1 MCGLFALV
9 NAEGVTEQD
18 EAWASDALQHMY
30 RRGPD
35 SQVMFRTPDGRCV
48 MAHSRLAILDP
59 RSAADQPMVH
69 QETGAAIVYNGEIY
83 NFPEL
88 RRALVARGETFETH
102 CDTEV
107 VLRLY
112 VLDGLAGLQT
122 LRGMYAFAIW
132 DPRDRSLVVG
142 RDSFG
147 IKPLYM
153 WSQAGRTVVASQ
165 VKALAAG
172 LAEVEGHA
180 DALIEFGLFG
190 HVYGAQTAIRGVV
203 EAPPG
208 TVQRINGAGAIQAGA
223 VPVRRLFDGQAEGSS
238 DASEITAAIE
248 ESVVAHTLSDVPLG
262 VLLSAGAD
270 SAVVA
275 SRLALATDPRLVSAF
290 TISFADAGPEVED
303 EQPVAAEIAR
313 RLSFEA
319 RSAKV
324 SSSALADA
332 LAQYFDCM
340 DQPTVDAMNTFFAAR
355 LVNAHGLK
363 VALVGTGGDELFG
376 GYSNFRRAPFLA
388 SRGGFAAQIGA
399 SMARAAGLKLAFN
412 ADKLGWLARQHGSLA
427 GTYLV
432 LRGLME
438 PEQVARAYDCDAAQ
452 ARQVFD
458 RVKEQLSEELRG
470 IEGSWSSVSY
480 LETRFYLIPR
490 LLRDSDWT
498 GMAHSVEIR
507 TPLVDWQLWSRV
519 RLLIARRQERHA
531 RAKRDLMAPA
541 MGPQISELIPR
552 RKQGFENPYREM
564 ETLAAG
570 LGWRPRARLISQ
582 QNWAAFVMDRW
593 LQSLAAKPSGRHP
606 VHVAAPAGSAGL

>member
-9 NAEGVTEQD
+9 NPHGVTERD
-18 EAWASDALQHMY
+18 EGWAADALRHMY

-35 SQVMFRTPDGRCV
+35 SQVIFQTPDDRCV

-69 QETGAAIVYNGEIY
+69 PGTGAAIVYNGEIY

-88 RRALVARGETFETH
+88 RRALVARGERFQTH

-112 VLDGLAGLQT
+112 VLDGLVGLQG

-132 DPRDRSLVVG
+132 DPRDQSLVVC

-153 WSQAGRTVVASQ
+153 WKDAGRTVVASQ

-172 LAEVEGHA
+172 LAKVEGNP

-190 HVYGAQTAIRGVV
+190 HIYGAESAVRGVMEV
-203 EAPPG
+203 PPG
-208 TVQRINGAGAIQAGA
+208 TVQRISGDRAIRTDAA
-223 VPVRRLFDGQAEGSS
+223 TVRQLFDRQVEAFS

-262 VLLSAGAD
+262 VLLSAGSD

-275 SRLALATDPRLVSAF
+275 SRLAQATDPRLVSAF
-290 TISFADAGPEVED
+290 TISFENAGPEVED

-313 RLSFEA
+313 RLSFES

-324 SSSALADA
+324 SSAELAAALDE
-332 LAQYFDCM
+332 YFHGM

-355 LVNAHGLK
+355 LVKTNGLK

-388 SRGGFAAQIGA
+388 SRRGFAAQLAAG
-399 SMARAAGLKLAFN
+399 MARAAGLKLAFN
-412 ADKLGWLARQHGSLA
+412 AEKLRWLARQRGSLV

-438 PEQVARAYDCDAAQ
+438 PEQVAQAYDCDAAQ
-452 ARQVFD
+452 AQRVFD
-458 RVKEQLSEELRG
+458 RVKEQLSDESRG
-470 IEGSWSSVSY
+470 IDGAWSTVSY
-480 LETRFYLIPR
+480 LETRFYLMPR
-490 LLRDSDWT
+490 LLRDADWT

-507 TPLVDWQLWSRV
+507 TPLVDWQLWNRV
-519 RLLIARRQERHA
+519 RLLIARQQERHA
-531 RAKRDLMAPA
+531 RTKRELMGPA
-541 MGPQISELIPR
+541 MGSQISEVIPR

-564 ETLAAG
+564 ENLANG
-570 LGWRPRARLISQ
+570 LGWGGRASMTSQ
-582 QNWAAFVMDRW
+582 QNWARFVMDRW
-593 LQSLAAKPSGRHP
+593 LQSLTSKSGGSP
-606 VHVAAPAGSAGL
+606 VRTPASAGSLSL

>member
-1 MCGLFALV
+1 
-9 NAEGVTEQD
+9 
-18 EAWASDALQHMY
+18 
-30 RRGPD
+30 
-35 SQVMFRTPDGRCV
+35 

-69 QETGAAIVYNGEIY
+69 AGTGAAIVYNGEIY

-88 RRALVARGETFETH
+88 RRALVARGERFQTH

-112 VLDGLAGLQT
+112 ALDGLTGLQA

-132 DPRDRSLVVG
+132 DPRDQALVVC

-153 WSQAGRTVVASQ
+153 CRDAQRIIVASQ

-172 LAEVEGHA
+172 SAEVEA
-180 DALIEFGLFG
+180 NPDALIEFGLFG
-190 HVYGAQTAIRGVV
+190 HIYGAASAVRGVV
-203 EAPPG
+203 EVSPG
-208 TVQRINGAGAIQAGA
+208 TMQRTSSDGAILTDAISVRQLFEG
-223 VPVRRLFDGQAEGSS
+223 PVEARS
-238 DASEITAAIE
+238 DPGEITAAIE

-262 VLLSAGAD
+262 VVLSAGAD

-275 SRLALATDPRLVSAF
+275 SRLAQATDPRLVSAF

-313 RLSFEA
+313 RLNFES

-324 SSSALADA
+324 SSDELGMALD
-332 LAQYFDCM
+332 QYFDCM

-355 LVNAHGLK
+355 LVRAHGLK

-388 SRGGFAAQIGA
+388 SSRGFAAQIGA
-399 SMARAAGLKLAFN
+399 GAARAAGMKLAFN
-412 ADKLGWLARQHGSLA
+412 MDKLGWLARQRGSLA

-452 ARQVFD
+452 AQAVFD
-458 RVKEQLSEELRG
+458 RVKDQLSDELRG
-470 IEGSWSSVSY
+470 IDGSWSSISY

-507 TPLVDWQLWSRV
+507 TPLVDWQLWNRV
-519 RLLIARRQERHA
+519 RLLIARQQQRQA
-531 RAKRDLMAPA
+531 RTKRELMAPA
-541 MGPQISELIPR
+541 MGLQISELIPR

-564 ETLAAG
+564 ETLAVG
-570 LGWRPRARLISQ
+570 LGWRPKASMTSQ
-582 QNWAAFVMDRW
+582 QNWARFVMDRW
-593 LQSLAAKPSGRHP
+593 LQSLTAKATGGQP
-606 VHVAAPAGSAGL
+606 VRVEARAGSAGL